1 MLFACG
7 PSSFSSWRSVGSL
20 RHEQKIRLPRC
31 LHVLMCT
38 KTPVSLLLS
47 GWILLWVL
55 LHWPHSHSVLFTM
68 RRPACIFRGGTI
80 TTVSTAR
87 VHDRAETQANGFKA
101 SLFSFLVGGWDPPLN
116 MARKVPHHSQKG
128 SARDRKWHDCQ
139 AGASTQVSGATRTV
153 WDSGRPVWQT
163 ATQGR

>member
-1 MLFACG
+1 
-7 PSSFSSWRSVGSL
+7 
-20 RHEQKIRLPRC
+20 
-31 LHVLMCT
+31 MCT

-68 RRPACIFRGGTI
+68 RRPVCIFRGGTI

-101 SLFSFLVGGWDPPLN
+101 SLFSFLVGGRDPPLN
-116 MARKVPHHSQKG
+116 VARKVPHHSRKG
-128 SARDRKWHDCQ
+128 SAWTGSGTAARQGPVHRSAEPPGQCETVGGPSDKQPRRDVKADAQRSLVTTEPQSHFLHPCLE
-139 AGASTQVSGATRTV
+139 GSHSGK
-153 WDSGRPVWQT
+153 
-163 ATQGR
+163 